1 MCSGQAVTKSTCLIE
16 EYGASG
22 YDNYLIGLTEAEQQ
36 PVLQN
41 HAQKG

>member
-1 MCSGQAVTKSTCLIE
+1 LIE